1 MQIELGKMQELTVV
15 KKVDFGVYL
24 APEDN
29 REDKVL
35 LPGKQVP
42 EGCGLGDRIT
52 VFVYRDSR
60 DRLISTTTKPGLC
73 LGEVAV
79 LTVAQTGKLGAFL
92 DWGLEKDL
100 FLPFKEQTRRVQ
112 EGESFPAALYVD
124 KSGRLCATMKIYH
137 YLKRTAHTIRMTV

>member
-73 LGEVAV
+73 LGRGGGADRGSDGKAGRFSG
-79 LTVAQTGKLGAFL
+79 LGTGKG
-92 DWGLEKDL
+92 
-100 FLPFKEQTRRVQ
+100 
-112 EGESFPAALYVD
+112 SFSAV
-124 KSGRLCATMKIYH
+124 
-137 YLKRTAHTIRMTV
+137 

>member
-60 DRLISTTTKPGLC
+60 DRLISTTTKPVPWRGGGADRGTDGKAGRFSGL
-73 LGEVAV
+73 GPGKGSFSAV
-79 LTVAQTGKLGAFL
+79 QGTDETRPGRGKLSCGVVC
-92 DWGLEKDL
+92 G
-100 FLPFKEQTRRVQ
+100 
-112 EGESFPAALYVD
+112 
-124 KSGRLCATMKIYH
+124 
-137 YLKRTAHTIRMTV
+137 